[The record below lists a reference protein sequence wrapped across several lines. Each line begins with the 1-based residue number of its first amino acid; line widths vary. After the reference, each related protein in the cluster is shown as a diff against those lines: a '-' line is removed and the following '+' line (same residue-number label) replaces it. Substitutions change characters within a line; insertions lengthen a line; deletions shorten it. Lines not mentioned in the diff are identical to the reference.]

1 MLINAFYLMVRRGQ
15 LLLVKKA
22 SKIYEKPALL
32 LNLDPLGLCY
42 DLSRNFPDKVLDSV
56 ASLT

>member
-1 MLINAFYLMVRRGQ
+1 MVRRGR